1 MNKKVKLNSLAI
13 YLIPILIA
21 GVIKFMISPVDITP
35 FNADEAIVAL
45 MARHINQ
52 GNIPVFFYGQA
63 YMGSL
68 DAMLVSMYT
77 FILFIIIIYQGI
89 LMTLSI

>member
-1 MNKKVKLNSLAI
+1 MIKKGNIAAAAI
-13 YLIPILIA
+13 YLIPILFAIA
-21 GVIKFMISPVDITP
+21 LKVYVSPVDITP

-52 GNIPVFFYGQA
+52 GNIPIFFYGQS

-68 DAMLVSMYT
+68 DAILVAIG
-77 FILFIIIIYQGI
+77 FRIFG
-89 LMTLSI
+89 